1 MTLNQS
7 ISLMFNL
14 KTFYSCELKCTN
26 SVVTKT
32 LGYKETSLLSSLL
45 PGCDWSFVKS
55 DTYVYCDIDPHLYLV
70 VAMIIV

>member
-7 ISLMFNL
+7 ISLMFDI
-14 KTFYSCELKCTN
+14 KTFYSCELKCTKL
-26 SVVTKT
+26 VMTKT
-32 LGYKETSLLSSLL
+32 LGYEETSLLSSLL

-70 VAMIIV
+70 MVTMIV